1 MVNKNT
7 LIISALIFCY
17 GAACFI
23 AGKHSEKGKAEP
35 VINAQD
41 GYSKLLE
48 IQVKDLSKKNE
59 ELENENKKMHDYLGI
74 AEKYGCQSNSDSHAL
89 ESVDSLVP
97 LTSEDEAD
105 DDLSPYIISDE
116 SERTSLM
123 DTEGVDYQDIHV
135 YSAEVFAQENGYVIP
150 DPIGWFGK
158 ENLDKFFDEVK
169 KTGDGDMLIF
179 SPIDATIYELL
190 WDGVNSD
197 DTHWKMTGE

>member
-1 MVNKNT
+1 MINKNT

-17 GAACFI
+17 GAACYV

-35 VINAQD
+35 VINAQE

-48 IQVKDLSKKNE
+48 IQAKDHYKKIEDLSKKNE
-59 ELENENKKMHDYLGI
+59 ELENENAQLRSYLGI
-74 AEKYGCQSNSDSHAL
+74 SKNYGFQSAEGSYVQDGT
-89 ESVDSLVP
+89 E
-97 LTSEDEAD
+97 D

-135 YSAEVFAQENGYVIP
+135 YSPEVFAQENGDVVP
-150 DPIGWFGK
+150 DPIEWFGK

-190 WDGVNSD
+190 WDGVNPD

>member
-1 MVNKNT
+1 MINKNT

-23 AGKHSEKGKAEP
+23 AGKFSERYKQESVRDAKEA
-35 VINAQD
+35 VIDAQE
-41 GYSKLLE
+41 GYSKHLE
-48 IQVKDLSKKNE
+48 RLNNELAEKND
-59 ELENENKKMHDYLGI
+59 ELENENKKLRDYLGI
-74 AEKYGCQSNSDSHAL
+74 AESYGSQHSQSSYVQDGT
-89 ESVDSLVP
+89 E
-97 LTSEDEAD
+97 D

-116 SERTSLM
+116 SERTALM

-135 YSAEVFAQENGYVIP
+135 YSPEVFAQENGDIIP

-190 WDGVNSD
+190 WDGVNPD
-197 DTHWKMTGE
+197 DTHLKMTGE

>member
-1 MVNKNT
+1 MINKNT

-35 VINAQD
+35 VINAQE

-48 IQVKDLSKKNE
+48 IQAKDHYKKIE
-59 ELENENKKMHDYLGI
+59 ELENENKKLRDYLEI
-74 AEKYGCQSNSDSHAL
+74 AESYGSQHSQSSYVQDGT
-89 ESVDSLVP
+89 E
-97 LTSEDEAD
+97 D

-135 YSAEVFAQENGYVIP
+135 YSPEVFAQENGDVVP
-150 DPIGWFGK
+150 DPIEWFGK

-190 WDGVNSD
+190 WDGVNPD

>member
-1 MVNKNT
+1 MINKNT

-35 VINAQD
+35 VINAQE

-48 IQVKDLSKKNE
+48 IQAKDHYKKIE
-59 ELENENKKMHDYLGI
+59 ELENENKKLRDYLEI
-74 AEKYGCQSNSDSHAL
+74 AESYGSQHSQSLYVQDGT
-89 ESVDSLVP
+89 E
-97 LTSEDEAD
+97 D

-135 YSAEVFAQENGYVIP
+135 YSPEVFAQENGDVVP
-150 DPIGWFGK
+150 DPIEWFGK

-190 WDGVNSD
+190 WDGVNPD

>member
-1 MVNKNT
+1 MINKNT

-35 VINAQD
+35 VINAQE

-48 IQVKDLSKKNE
+48 IQAKDHCKKIEELSKKNE
-59 ELENENKKMHDYLGI
+59 ELENENSQLRSYLGI
-74 AEKYGCQSNSDSHAL
+74 SKNYGTQHSEGSYVQDGSDY
-89 ESVDSLVP
+89 ESS
-97 LTSEDEAD
+97 A
-105 DDLSPYIISDE
+105 YIISDE
-116 SERTSLM
+116 SERTALM

-135 YSAEVFAQENGYVIP
+135 YSTDVFAQENGDIIP

-158 ENLDKFFDEVK
+158 ENLGKFFDDVK
-169 KTGDGDMLIF
+169 KTGDCDMLIF

-190 WDGVNSD
+190 WDGVNPD

>member
-1 MVNKNT
+1 MINKNT
-7 LIISALIFCY
+7 LIISALILCY

-23 AGKHSEKGKAEP
+23 AGKHSERGKAEP
-35 VINAQD
+35 VINAQE

-48 IQVKDLSKKNE
+48 IQAKDHYKKIE
-59 ELENENKKMHDYLGI
+59 ELENENKKLRDYLEI
-74 AEKYGCQSNSDSHAL
+74 AESYGSQHSQSLYVQDGT
-89 ESVDSLVP
+89 E
-97 LTSEDEAD
+97 D

-135 YSAEVFAQENGYVIP
+135 YSPEVFAQENGDVVP
-150 DPIGWFGK
+150 DPIEWFGK

-169 KTGDGDMLIF
+169 KTGDCDMLIF

-190 WDGVNSD
+190 WDGAD
-197 DTHWKMTGE
+197 PGDTSEFD

>member
-1 MVNKNT
+1 MINKNT

-35 VINAQD
+35 VINAQE

-48 IQVKDLSKKNE
+48 IQAKDHYKKIEELSKKNE
-59 ELENENKKMHDYLGI
+59 ELENENSQLRSYLGI
-74 AEKYGCQSNSDSHAL
+74 SKNYGSQRAEGSYVQDGT
-89 ESVDSLVP
+89 E
-97 LTSEDEAD
+97 D

-116 SERTSLM
+116 SERTALM

-135 YSAEVFAQENGYVIP
+135 YSAEVFVQENGDGIP

-158 ENLDKFFDEVK
+158 ENLGKFFDEVK
-169 KTGDGDMLIF
+169 KTGDCDMLIF

-190 WDGVNSD
+190 WDGAD
-197 DTHWKMTGE
+197 PGDTSEFD

>member
-1 MVNKNT
+1 MINKNT

-59 ELENENKKMHDYLGI
+59 ELENENKKMRDYMEI
-74 AEKYGCQSNSDSHAL
+74 AESYGSQHSQSSH
-89 ESVDSLVP
+89 VQ
-97 LTSEDEAD
+97 DETED

-116 SERTSLM
+116 SERTALM

-135 YSAEVFAQENGYVIP
+135 YSTEVFAQENGDVIP

-197 DTHWKMTGE
+197 DTYWKMTGE